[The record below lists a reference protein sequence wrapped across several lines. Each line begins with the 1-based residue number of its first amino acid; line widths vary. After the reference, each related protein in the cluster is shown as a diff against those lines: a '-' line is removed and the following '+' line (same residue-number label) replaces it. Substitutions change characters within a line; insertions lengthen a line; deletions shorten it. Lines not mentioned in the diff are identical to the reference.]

1 MLTEDDDLIRQHDTP
16 ERMQLANS
24 SLSQSSTLAFQDTL
38 TENDL
43 DDAASW
49 VITRLS
55 PETERAFF
63 RPDGQFHPYLRDL
76 VQAVSY
82 ALRFL
87 FIQEFEVP
95 YIWTHKKD
103 YITYFNPENLR
114 TKIEL
119 LSLEDLWRVYSL
131 GLKYRSLV
139 DRRKALDSLYARLG
153 ASDHYYE
160 NEIRKRVESVEM
172 VADATEWVS
181 MKYRDDK
188 KHKFDMAFHD
198 DEEQE
203 TKHWKAPSR
212 VSAYEIAKKSVVS
225 KLAEVGSE
233 KRSSF
238 CYSRTVYRVSAYS
251 PTRWCRTSC
260 HEVQPTSFVSR
271 NSARKRSQKNMPT
284 PTQRKLNRQR
294 SLCDE
299 HG

>member
-24 SLSQSSTLAFQDTL
+24 SLSQSSTLAFQDPL

-63 RPDGQFHPYLRDL
+63 RPDGQFHAYLSDL

-103 YITYFNPENLR
+103 YITYFNPDNPR
-114 TKIEL
+114 MKIEL
-119 LSLEDLWRVYSL
+119 LSLENLWRVYSL
-131 GLKYRSLV
+131 GQKYRSLV
-139 DRRKALDSLYARLG
+139 DRRKALDSHYARLG
-153 ASDHYYE
+153 ATDDYYE

-172 VADATEWVS
+172 VADATEWLT
-181 MKYRDDK
+181 MKHRDVK
-188 KHKFDMAFHD
+188 KLKFDMAFHD
-198 DEEQE
+198 DEEQPDA
-203 TKHWKAPSR
+203 KHWKAPSR
-212 VSAYEIAKKSVVS
+212 VSAYEIAKKSIVS
-225 KLAEVGSE
+225 KLAEV
-233 KRSSF
+233 
-238 CYSRTVYRVSAYS
+238 S
-251 PTRWCRTSC
+251 PSVVLHQEC
-260 HEVQPTSFVSR
+260 
-271 NSARKRSQKNMPT
+271 
-284 PTQRKLNRQR
+284 
-294 SLCDE
+294 
-299 HG
+299 